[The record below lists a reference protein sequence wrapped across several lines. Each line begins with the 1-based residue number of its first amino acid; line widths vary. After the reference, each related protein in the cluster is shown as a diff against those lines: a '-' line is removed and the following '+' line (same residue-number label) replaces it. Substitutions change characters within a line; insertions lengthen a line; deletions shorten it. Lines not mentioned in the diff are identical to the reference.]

1 MLDCES
7 PLGIEFMKHQ
17 YGAMARLNKL
27 GYLCIGTPQADNK
40 SDIFL
45 AKKSEDGHLRMY
57 GIAEIKSRATAG
69 GQMLTVEY
77 LKNNGGYLISNDK
90 LSFGQQASFSL
101 RISFF
106 VIVNLIYENKLL
118 VWKITDDKGNF
129 LDQFPRKRTKT
140 RATVNGGEAN
150 RLNAF
155 LQMNS
160 KNLTIIE

>member
-7 PLGIEFMKHQ
+7 PLGIEYMKHQ
-17 YGAMARLNKL
+17 YAAMTRLNKL
-27 GYLCIGTPQADNK
+27 GYLCIATKNPDDK
-40 SDIFL
+40 TDIFI
-45 AKKSEDGHLRMY
+45 AKKGVDGHLRMY
-57 GIAEIKSRATAG
+57 GMAEIKSRATAG
-69 GQMLTVEY
+69 GQMLTIEY
-77 LKNNGGYLISNDK
+77 LKQHGGYLITNDK
-90 LSFGQQASFSL
+90 LSVGQQLSFMMN
-101 RISFF
+101 IPFF

-155 LQMNS
+155 LQIDS
-160 KNLTIIE
+160 KNLTIID

>member
-7 PLGIEFMKHQ
+7 PLGIEYMKHQ
-17 YGAMARLNKL
+17 YGAMARLNKI
-27 GYLCIGTPQADNK
+27 GYLCIATKNPQDK
-40 SDIFL
+40 TDIFI
-45 AKKSEDGHLRMY
+45 AKKSSDGHLRMY

-69 GQMLTVEY
+69 GQMLTINY
-77 LKNNGGYLISNDK
+77 LKNNGGYLITNEK
-90 LSFGQQASFSL
+90 LSVGQQASFML
-101 RISFF
+101 GIPYF